1 MTSTSV
7 PPKNCQGQCFI
18 LGRGAKKCPKDSE
31 SISTK
36 SGHYNW
42 TYSGCKDEARKTGHD
57 VCFTPNGANC
67 GSIMGTGSNVYMK
80 VYTGTGHAE
89 KHRKIY
95 TQMEIQSSRQAR
107 PLPGPR
113 RSRSRT
119 PKHRLTRKQRRAK
132 EVYNLRR
139 RRTSKNSGSKTRNSV
154 SKTINSVRSKT
165 RSKTR
170 NKSK

>member
-42 TYSGCKDEARKTGHD
+42 TYSGCNDKARKTGHD
-57 VCFTPNGANC
+57 VCFTPNGTNC

-80 VYTGTGHAE
+80 VYAGTGHAE
-89 KHRKIY
+89 THRKIY
-95 TQMEIQSSRQAR
+95 TQMEIQSSRQAK

-113 RSRSRT
+113 KSRST
-119 PKHRLTRKQRRAK
+119 TQHRLTRKQRRVK
-132 EVYNLRR
+132 EVSNSRKR
-139 RRTSKNSGSKTRNSV
+139 SSRKRSSRNSGKTRNSG
-154 SKTINSVRSKT
+154 K
-165 RSKTR
+165 
-170 NKSK
+170 